1 MNGGFAAFIA
11 GVIAVLLAWI
21 AGRRSSRK
29 ETETRMKVQ
38 VVEAKAEARKAETER
53 DMAVST
59 AQNVQQHTAESD
71 AIHRYFL
78 EFEETRKEAEDENNV
93 DMAIEAARKL
103 AERAVNWQK
112 RNSQ

>member
-1 MNGGFAAFIA
+1 MNGFAAFIA
-11 GVIAVLLAWI
+11 GVLAVLIAWL

-29 ETETRMKVQ
+29 ETETRMKIQ
-38 VVEAKAEARKAETER
+38 VVEAEAKAAKAETEKTL
-53 DMAVST
+53 AET
-59 AQNVQQHTAESD
+59 AAQTAVQQTAESD
-71 AIHRYFL
+71 AIRRYFL
-78 EFEETRKEAEDENNV
+78 EFEESRKEAEDENNV

>member
-1 MNGGFAAFIA
+1 
-11 GVIAVLLAWI
+11 VLLAWI

-38 VVEAKAEARKAETER
+38 VVEAKAEAKKAETER

-59 AQNVQQHTAESD
+59 ARNVQEHTAESD
-71 AIHRYFL
+71 AIRRYFV
-78 EFEETRKEAEDENNV
+78 EFEETRKEAESENNV